1 MINTIANES
10 VTAADPISLAL
21 PDNTCNSVLTRS
33 VNASIAEF
41 NNSTISITN
50 SELTNIAQCSNDEA
64 SQNEIGNN
72 IRLNSSSCLNAA
84 SSLNAALKPR

>member
-1 MINTIANES
+1 MINTIVSES

-33 VNASIAEF
+33 VSASIAEF
-41 NNSTISITN
+41 NNSTISIIS
-50 SELTNIAQCSNDEA
+50 SELINIAQCNNDEA
-64 SQNEIGNN
+64 SQNEMGNN
-72 IRLNSSSCLNAA
+72 IRLNNSSCLNAA

>member
-1 MINTIANES
+1 MINTIVNES
-10 VTAADPISLAL
+10 VTAAEPISLAL

-41 NNSTISITN
+41 SNSTIRIIS
-50 SELTNIAQCSNDEA
+50 SELINIAQCNNDEA
-64 SQNEIGNN
+64 SQNEVGNN
-72 IRLNSSSCLNAA
+72 IRLSNSSCLNAA

>member
-1 MINTIANES
+1 MINTIVNEG

-33 VNASIAEF
+33 VNASMAEF
-41 NNSTISITN
+41 SNSTISIISN
-50 SELTNIAQCSNDEA
+50 ELTRTAQCNSDEA

-72 IRLNSSSCLNAA
+72 IRLRSSSCLNAA